1 MNLNKKVIS
10 AKNINTESKNILK
23 DSIYDINPA
32 VLNNPMG
39 YSAEIDGTLIT
50 VIPNSYINS
59 YNRNNENISSIEQ
72 NGYVMLNNVKT
83 ESGKFQNL
91 TSKQLYQLVLAGV
104 IILNP
109 EQSKIFKEKFYKK
122 L

>member
-1 MNLNKKVIS
+1 
-10 AKNINTESKNILK
+10 
-23 DSIYDINPA
+23 
-32 VLNNPMG
+32 
-39 YSAEIDGTLIT
+39 
-50 VIPNSYINS
+50 
-59 YNRNNENISSIEQ
+59 
-72 NGYVMLNNVKT
+72 MLNNVKT

>member
-1 MNLNKKVIS
+1 MNHNKKVTS
-10 AKNINTESKNILK
+10 AKKISDESKNILK
-23 DSIYDINPA
+23 DSIYDINPD
-32 VLNNPMG
+32 VLSNPMG

-50 VIPNSYINS
+50 VIPNSYNNS